1 MNISLWKASIFSF
14 KGENMEQNKDI
25 YLEERKSFIIIENRR
40 KMTLDGV
47 LEIISFNEEQILIIT
62 VLGNM
67 DIRGEELKMT
77 KLDVQNGD
85 VVITGKISY
94 VVYTSDEKKNKKSN
108 SIISKIFR

>member
-1 MNISLWKASIFSF
+1 M
-14 KGENMEQNKDI
+14 
-25 YLEERKSFIIIENRR
+25 ENRK

-47 LEIISFNEEQILIIT
+47 LEILSFNDEQILIIT
-62 VLGNM
+62 VLGDM

-94 VVYTSDEKKNKKSN
+94 VVYTSEEKRPKKQN

>member
-1 MNISLWKASIFSF
+1 
-14 KGENMEQNKDI
+14 MEQNKDI
-25 YLEERKSFIIIENRR
+25 TLENKKSFFTLENRK

-47 LEIISFNEEQILIIT
+47 LEIISFNEDQIIIVT
-62 VLGNM
+62 VLGDM

-94 VVYTSDEKKNKKSN
+94 VAYTSEEKRPKKQN
-108 SIISKIFR
+108 GIIARIFR

>member
-1 MNISLWKASIFSF
+1 
-14 KGENMEQNKDI
+14 MEQNKDI
-25 YLEERKSFIIIENRR
+25 ALENKKSFITLENRK
-40 KMTLDGV
+40 KMILDGV
-47 LEIISFNEEQILIIT
+47 LEIISFNDEQILIIT
-62 VLGNM
+62 VLGDM

-94 VVYTSDEKKNKKSN
+94 VVYTSEGKRPKKQN

>member
-1 MNISLWKASIFSF
+1 
-14 KGENMEQNKDI
+14 
-25 YLEERKSFIIIENRR
+25 
-40 KMTLDGV
+40 MTLDGV
-47 LEIISFNEEQILIIT
+47 LEILSFNDEQILIIT
-62 VLGNM
+62 VLGDM

-94 VVYTSDEKKNKKSN
+94 VVYTSEEKRPKKQN

>member
-1 MNISLWKASIFSF
+1 
-14 KGENMEQNKDI
+14 MEQNKDMN
-25 YLEERKSFIIIENRR
+25 LENKKSYITIENRK

-85 VVITGKISY
+85 VCITGRISY
-94 VVYTSDEKKNKKSN
+94 IVYTSDEKKSRKTDSFL
-108 SIISKIFR
+108 SRIFR

>member
-1 MNISLWKASIFSF
+1 
-14 KGENMEQNKDI
+14 MEPNKDMS
-25 YLEERKSFIIIENRR
+25 LENKKSFIALENRK

-47 LEIISFNEEQILIIT
+47 LEILSFNDEQILIIT
-62 VLGNM
+62 VLGDM

-94 VVYTSDEKKNKKSN
+94 VVYTSEEKRPKKHN

>member
-1 MNISLWKASIFSF
+1 
-14 KGENMEQNKDI
+14 MEQNKDI
-25 YLEERKSFIIIENRR
+25 ALENKKSLITLENRK

-47 LEIISFNEEQILIIT
+47 LEILSFNDEQILIIT
-62 VLGNM
+62 VLGDM

-94 VVYTSDEKKNKKSN
+94 VVYTSEEKRPKKQN

>member
-1 MNISLWKASIFSF
+1 
-14 KGENMEQNKDI
+14 MEQNKDI
-25 YLEERKSFIIIENRR
+25 SLENKKSFITLENRK

-47 LEIISFNEEQILIIT
+47 LEIISFNDEQILIIT
-62 VLGNM
+62 VLGDM

-94 VVYTSDEKKNKKSN
+94 IVYTSEEKRPKKQS
-108 SIISKIFR
+108 SIISKIFRWLSYDIWYG

>member
-1 MNISLWKASIFSF
+1 
-14 KGENMEQNKDI
+14 MEPNKDMS
-25 YLEERKSFIIIENRR
+25 LENKKSFIALENRK

-47 LEIISFNEEQILIIT
+47 LEILSFNDEQILIIT
-62 VLGNM
+62 VLGDM

-94 VVYTSDEKKNKKSN
+94 VVYRKETKEAKQYY
-108 SIISKIFR
+108 F

>member
-1 MNISLWKASIFSF
+1 
-14 KGENMEQNKDI
+14 MEQNKDMS
-25 YLEERKSFIIIENRR
+25 LEDKKSFITIENRK

-47 LEIISFNEEQILIIT
+47 LEILSFNDDQILITT

-85 VVITGKISY
+85 VSITGKISY
-94 VVYTSDEKKNKKSN
+94 IVYTSDERKSKKSN
-108 SIISKIFR
+108 SIISKIFRWLNHDF